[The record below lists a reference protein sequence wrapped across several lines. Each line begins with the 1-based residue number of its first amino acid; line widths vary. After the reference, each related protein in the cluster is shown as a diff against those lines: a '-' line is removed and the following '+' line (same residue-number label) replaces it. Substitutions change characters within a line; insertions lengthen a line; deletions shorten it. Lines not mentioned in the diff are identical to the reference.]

1 MADYLSEDLR
11 IRVIEAVEAGSSRRG
26 AAARFGVSV
35 SSAIRWVDVWRRT
48 GRTAPYPRGGD
59 RRSGRIEGAAEF
71 LLAKWMDLQPSGGDA
86 GHHTRGVAGAAER
99 ARPVGRDRHGVAVL
113 RSPWDQLQ
121 KKTAHAAEQE
131 RPDVAARRLAWLE
144 SQPDLDPR
152 RLVFID
158 ETGASTKMAR
168 LRGRSKRGQRC
179 RAAVPHGHWKTTTF
193 TAGLRRDGL
202 TAPMLLDGP
211 MNGVAFLAYV
221 EQVLVPTLVPGDQ
234 VIMDNLPAH
243 KVSGVKQAIEAAGAT
258 RLLLPPYSPDFNPI
272 EQAFAKLKALLRKAA
287 ARTVDDLWDAIAE
300 IIELFTPTECANFFA
315 NSGYDPE

>member
-1 MADYLSEDLR
+1 MANYLSEDLR

-71 LLAKWMDLQPSGGDA
+71 LLAKVEETPDITLAELQALLKERDLS
-86 GHHTRGVAGAAER
+86 
-99 ARPVGRDRHGVAVL
+99 VGTGTVWRFFDRHGI
-113 RSPWDQLQ
+113 SFK

-131 RPDVAARRLAWLE
+131 RPDVAVRRWAWFE

-193 TAGLRRDGL
+193 TAGLRLDGL

-243 KVSGVKQAIEAAGAT
+243 KVAGVKQAIEAAGAT

-272 EQAFAKLKALLRKAA
+272 EQAFSKLKALLRKAA
-287 ARTVDDLWDAIAE
+287 ARTVDDLWAAIAE
-300 IIELFTPTECANFFA
+300 IIELFTPTECANFFV

>member
-1 MADYLSEDLR
+1 M
-11 IRVIEAVEAGSSRRG
+11 GS
-26 AAARFGVSV
+26 A
-35 SSAIRWVDVWRRT
+35 
-48 GRTAPYPRGGD
+48 
-59 RRSGRIEGAAEF
+59 
-71 LLAKWMDLQPSGGDA
+71 L
-86 GHHTRGVAGAAER
+86 
-99 ARPVGRDRHGVAVL
+99 
-113 RSPWDQLQ
+113 

-243 KVSGVKQAIEAAGAT
+243 KVSGVKQAIEAAGAST
-258 RLLLPPYSPDFNPI
+258 SAPAALFARLQSHRTSLRLNSRPCSERPPLEPSMTYGMPSPRSSNSSHQPNAPTSSLTQDMN
-272 EQAFAKLKALLRKAA
+272 QNDRKM
-287 ARTVDDLWDAIAE
+287 L
-300 IIELFTPTECANFFA
+300 
-315 NSGYDPE
+315 

>member
-1 MADYLSEDLR
+1 MANYLSEDLR

-71 LLAKWMDLQPSGGDA
+71 LLAKVEETPDITLAELQALP
-86 GHHTRGVAGAAER
+86 ER

-131 RPDVAARRLAWLE
+131 RPDVAARRWAWFE

-193 TAGLRRDGL
+193 TAGLRLDGL

-211 MNGVAFLAYV
+211 DEWGRLPCLCRAG
-221 EQVLVPTLVPGDQ
+221 PRSHPGT
-234 VIMDNLPAH
+234 
-243 KVSGVKQAIEAAGAT
+243 G
-258 RLLLPPYSPDFNPI
+258 
-272 EQAFAKLKALLRKAA
+272 
-287 ARTVDDLWDAIAE
+287 
-300 IIELFTPTECANFFA
+300 
-315 NSGYDPE
+315 